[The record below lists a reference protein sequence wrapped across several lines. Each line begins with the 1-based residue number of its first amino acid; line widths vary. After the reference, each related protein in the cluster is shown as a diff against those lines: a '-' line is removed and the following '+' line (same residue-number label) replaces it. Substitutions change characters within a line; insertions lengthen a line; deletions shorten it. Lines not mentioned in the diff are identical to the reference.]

1 MTKTPILHV
10 KFVPFGKPR
19 AEEKEREGEEDSGPE
34 EWGVKMNF

>member
-19 AEEKEREGEEDSGPE
+19 TEEKGREGKENSVPE
-34 EWGVKMNF
+34 KCGYKRHF